1 MKYVSTDDVT
11 TILRKHIGLSTSQNW
26 ERSVVDG
33 VLPLKEALRW
43 IDENVTPTKVEYI
56 KVQTCNYKMKRT
68 EDGDY
73 ILQIDWSKKVS

>member
-11 TILRKHIGLSTSQNW
+11 AILRQNVGLSTSQQW
-26 ERSVVDG
+26 EHSVTDG
-33 VLPLKEALRW
+33 VLPLKDVLRW
-43 IDENVTPTKVEYI
+43 MDEHVTPTKVEYI

-73 ILQIDWSKKVS
+73 IISIDWSKRVD